1 MSKPHILCFVD
12 DDEIYQYTIARSV
25 RTHALAKKTLIFGD
39 GEQAIGYLADNAT
52 NAEELPDIIF
62 LDINMPIM
70 DGWHFMEEFITLKPR
85 INKQIVIYMITS
97 SVDPI
102 DYDHARRISEI
113 SDYIIKP
120 IKPQMLKDLVE
131 KMERNRGLVN

>member
-1 MSKPHILCFVD
+1 MSKPHILCFID

-25 RTHALAKKTLIFGD
+25 RTHELAKKTLIFGD
-39 GEQAIGYLADNAT
+39 GEQAIGYLTDNA
-52 NAEELPDIIF
+52 NNREELPDIIF

-85 INKQIVIYMITS
+85 INKKIVIYMITS
-97 SVDPI
+97 SVDPV
-102 DYDHARRISEI
+102 DKDHAKRISEI

-120 IKPQMLKDLVE
+120 IKPEMLKDLVE
-131 KMERNRGLVN
+131 QMERNQGLLN